1 MLFSHGSNHSRGV
14 LVLIKD
20 NLDFKIHSTK
30 VDSQGHCI
38 FLEAYIQD
46 SPYFLSNIYAP
57 NKCSEQFLFFKD
69 ESDILKGAR
78 VEQDHPFIV
87 GGDFNI
93 VLDHVL
99 DGQGGNS
106 KRKDS
111 GKIIEDISAELDL
124 VDIWRIR
131 NPTVTRFTWRQKKP
145 IIQRPLDYW
154 LVSDSLQDDVD
165 SVDIKTSI
173 KSDHSAI
180 RPSINGLDDLEK
192 GPNFWKFN
200 SNLVNDS
207 VYCELLTTEYA
218 NWVEEF
224 KEVQDKRVLWD
235 LIKYKIRQQTIRY
248 SKTKAREGRAK
259 LQNLEEDL

>member
-1 MLFSHGSNHSRGV
+1 MFFSHGSNHSRGV

-69 ESDILKGAR
+69 VSDILKGAR
-78 VEQDHPFIV
+78 MEQDHPFIV
-87 GGDFNI
+87 GGDFDI
-93 VLDHVL
+93 ILDHVL

-111 GKIIEDISAELDL
+111 GKIIEGMSAELDL

-173 KSDHSAI
+173 KSDLNA
-180 RPSINGLDDLEK
+180 L
-192 GPNFWKFN
+192 
-200 SNLVNDS
+200 
-207 VYCELLTTEYA
+207 
-218 NWVEEF
+218 
-224 KEVQDKRVLWD
+224 
-235 LIKYKIRQQTIRY
+235 YKWFR
-248 SKTKAREGRAK
+248 
-259 LQNLEEDL
+259 